1 MLLLVAELLLLTPRS
16 FPLHMAARP
25 RPRGMGL
32 MLVTRTLVPIPV
44 LWMVDL
50 LVGLAVL
57 ARVARRLV
65 ALRPFLVPLLH
76 FLPVVVLFVLVLLFL
91 VILLG
96 QYCPSLLLLLL
107 LLLLYLTSGRPMSGI
122 NLLGSLHK
130 MSNGGGV
137 EAVIREK
144 MDGLLEQATDV
155 LVIRHQDR
163 TA

>member
-1 MLLLVAELLLLTPRS
+1 
-16 FPLHMAARP
+16 
-25 RPRGMGL
+25 MGL
-32 MLVTRTLVPIPV
+32 MLVTRIRVPIPV

-57 ARVARRLV
+57 AGVARRLV

-76 FLPVVVLFVLVLLFL
+76 FLFVLFLLVLLFL
-91 VILLG
+91 VILFG
-96 QYCPSLLLLLL
+96 QNCPSLLLLL
-107 LLLLYLTSGRPMSGI
+107 LLLLYLTSGRPVSGI

>member
-16 FPLHMAARP
+16 FPLHVAARP

-32 MLVTRTLVPIPV
+32 VLVTRTRVPIPV

-65 ALRPFLVPLLH
+65 ALRPFLVPILH

-96 QYCPSLLLLLL
+96 QYCPCLLLLL

-155 LVIRHQDR
+155 LVIRQQDR